1 MRSLTKLD
9 RAMQI
14 KRIEG
19 KAALEQCLLDKQ
31 TLKFTSN
38 RFVQENSWTA
48 LGLSAFAAIAVAKAG
63 RLSRVTS
70 SLSSISFLLNG
81 AMDLSGQLVKSSSS
95 SAASSKEADEK
106 AAQPSDLPPHQ

>member
-38 RFVQENSWTA
+38 RFVQRKPVDCAWVERFCRDCCCESWATFSRHVIS
-48 LGLSAFAAIAVAKAG
+48 LLHQFAAQWRDG
-63 RLSRVTS
+63 
-70 SLSSISFLLNG
+70 FEWP
-81 AMDLSGQLVKSSSS
+81 
-95 SAASSKEADEK
+95 ASQIFFIVCCILKRSW
-106 AAQPSDLPPHQ
+106 

>member
-1 MRSLTKLD
+1 
-9 RAMQI
+9 MQI

-38 RFVQENSWTA
+38 RFVQENPWTA
-48 LGLSAFAAIAVAKAG
+48 LGLSAFAVIAVAKAG

-70 SLSSISFLLNG
+70 SLSSISLLLNG
-81 AMDLSGQLVKSSSS
+81 AMDFSGQLAKSSS
-95 SAASSKEADEK
+95 SAASSKEAGEE

>member
-38 RFVQENSWTA
+38 RFVQANPWTA

-70 SLSSISFLLNG
+70 SFSSISLLLNG

-95 SAASSKEADEK
+95 SAASSKEAGEE
-106 AAQPSDLPPHQ
+106 AAQPSDFPPHQ

>member
-38 RFVQENSWTA
+38 RFVQENPWTA
-48 LGLSAFAAIAVAKAG
+48 LG
-63 RLSRVTS
+63 
-70 SLSSISFLLNG
+70 
-81 AMDLSGQLVKSSSS
+81 
-95 SAASSKEADEK
+95 
-106 AAQPSDLPPHQ
+106 

>member
-1 MRSLTKLD
+1 
-9 RAMQI
+9 MQI

-38 RFVQENSWTA
+38 RFVRENPWTA
-48 LGLSAFAAIAVAKAG
+48 LGLSAFAAIAVAKVG

-70 SLSSISFLLNG
+70 SLSSISLLLNG
-81 AMDLSGQLVKSSSS
+81 AMDMSGQLAKASSSTATS
-95 SAASSKEADEK
+95 LKVAGDE
-106 AAQPSDLPPHQ
+106 AAQPSDLSPQ